1 VSKYHITLKS
11 SNRKTGNLIVVT
23 SSNDTCPDAC
33 PFKSK
38 GCYALGGPLRLHWDK
53 ISKGERGFSFK
64 TLLSKLKDLPK
75 DSKVRLWQAGDMPG
89 KGNTIN
95 LEQVKKLISVIDYV
109 TFGYTHKPLDVGNNK
124 EAIKL
129 CNDNGVTINLSANN
143 LQHADELY
151 DAGIGPVAVTL
162 LSSCTKSLC
171 TPKGRK
177 IKICPAA
184 LNKEV
189 HCNSC
194 GGDNPLCSRANRD
207 YIIGFPA
214 HGNGK
219 VSVEK
224 QYETG

>member
-1 VSKYHITLKS
+1 MSQYHITLKS
-11 SNRKTGNLIVVT
+11 SNRKTGDLIVVT

-38 GCYALGGPLRLHWDK
+38 GCYALNGPLRLHWDK

-64 TLLSKLKDLPK
+64 TLCDKLKDLPK

-89 KGNTIN
+89 KGNIIN
-95 LEQVKKLISVIDYV
+95 IEQVKKLISVIDYV
-109 TFGYTHKPLDVGNNK
+109 AFGYTHKPLDVGSNK

-151 DAGIGPVAVTL
+151 NAGIGPVAVTL
-162 LSSCTKSLC
+162 LSSCTKSLY

-194 GGDNPLCSRANRD
+194 GGDIPLCSRANRN

-214 HGNGK
+214 HGNSK
-219 VSVEK
+219 KTVEGI
-224 QYETG
+224 YEIG